1 VTRIG
6 IVDYGMGNLRS
17 VAGAVEKV
25 GHSPVITSD
34 PSALGA
40 CDKLIL
46 PGVGA
51 FPEAMANLTERGLVA
66 ALDTMVRAQQK
77 PILGICLGAQLL
89 TRCSSEFVL
98 TPGLGWVDAKVERIA
113 DPAAP
118 DLLVP
123 HVGWNRVTDRCDC
136 ILFRDIPD
144 NALFYYV
151 HSYRIGLEANSAVVG
166 QCIYGPPFAAVLA
179 TGNVYGT
186 QFHPEKS
193 QRHGLRLLENFIT
206 HG

>member
-1 VTRIG
+1 MARIG

-17 VAGAVEKV
+17 VAGAIEKV
-25 GHSPVITSD
+25 GHTPVIASD
-34 PSALGA
+34 PSTLGV
-40 CDKLIL
+40 CDKLVL

-51 FPEAMANLTERGLVA
+51 FPDAMANLAQRGLVGP
-66 ALDTMVRAQQK
+66 LDTMVRAQGK

-89 TRCSSEFVL
+89 TRSSSEFAL
-98 TPGLGWVDAKVERIA
+98 TSGLGWIDATVERIA

-123 HVGWNRVTDRCDC
+123 HVGWNQVVSRGDC

-144 NALFYYV
+144 DALFYYV
-151 HSYRIGLEANSAVVG
+151 HSYRIGLEDEKAVTG
-166 QCIYGPPFAAVLA
+166 RCIYGPPFAAVLSS
-179 TGNVYGT
+179 GNIYGT

-193 QRHGLRLLENFIT
+193 QRHGLRLLENFILY
-206 HG
+206 G

>member
-1 VTRIG
+1 
-6 IVDYGMGNLRS
+6 MGNLRS

-118 DLLVP
+118 D
-123 HVGWNRVTDRCDC
+123 
-136 ILFRDIPD
+136 
-144 NALFYYV
+144 
-151 HSYRIGLEANSAVVG
+151 
-166 QCIYGPPFAAVLA
+166 
-179 TGNVYGT
+179 
-186 QFHPEKS
+186 
-193 QRHGLRLLENFIT
+193 
-206 HG
+206 

>member
-1 VTRIG
+1 MARIG

-17 VAGAVEKV
+17 VAGAIEKV
-25 GHSPVITSD
+25 GHTPIVASD
-34 PSALGA
+34 PSALA
-40 CDKLIL
+40 LCDKLVL

-51 FPEAMANLTERGLVA
+51 FPDAMANLARRGLVGP
-66 ALDTMVRAQQK
+66 LDTMVRGQGK

-89 TRCSSEFVL
+89 ARSSSEF
-98 TPGLGWVDAKVERIA
+98 TFTAGLGWIDAMVERIA
-113 DPAAP
+113 DPNAP

-123 HVGWNRVTDRCDC
+123 HVGWNQVVSRCDC

-144 NALFYYV
+144 DALFYYV
-151 HSYRIGLEANSAVVG
+151 HSYRIGLEDEKAVAG
-166 QCIYGPPFAAVLA
+166 RCIYGPPFAAVLA
-179 TGNVYGT
+179 SGNIYGT

-193 QRHGLRLLENFIT
+193 QCHGLRLLENFIV

>member
-1 VTRIG
+1 VLRIG

-25 GHSPVITSD
+25 GHSPIVTAD
-34 PSALGA
+34 PSMLGV

-51 FPEAMANLTERGLVA
+51 FPDAMANLARSGLVA

-89 TRCSSEFVL
+89 TRSSSEFVL
-98 TPGLGWVDAKVERIA
+98 TPGLGWIDAKVERIA
-113 DPAAP
+113 DPATP

-123 HVGWNRVTDRCDC
+123 HVGWNRVVARRDC

-144 NALFYYV
+144 DALFYYV
-151 HSYRIGLEANSAVVG
+151 HSYRIGLEDDGGVVG
-166 QCIYGPPFAAVLA
+166 QCIYGAPFAAVLA
-179 TGNVYGT
+179 AGNVYGT

-193 QRHGLRLLENFIT
+193 QRHGLRLLENFIA